1 MATLT
6 IRALDPEVK
15 DRLRV
20 QAAVHGRS
28 MEEEVRLILRTA
40 LLPELPGRLGTSIH
54 ERFAAL
60 GGAELPEPDR
70 SDMPRAADFGE

>member
-6 IRALDPEVK
+6 IRALDPDVK

-20 QAAVHGRS
+20 QAAEHGRS
-28 MEEEVRLILRTA
+28 MEEEVRQILRTA
-40 LLPELPGRLGTSIH
+40 LLPELPGRLGTRIH

-60 GGAELPEPDR
+60 GGLELPDPDR
-70 SDMPRAADFGE
+70 SDLPRAPDFGE